1 MVHLLDSFTVVS
13 IHCADLNR
21 SLVWGSNSYM
31 TEFYF
36 FAFELL
42 LWGAYSVFRWEWSV
56 ATSLCHRER
65 KCPRL
70 GILYRDQ
77 TFLCQCLT
85 CGFPTKATAGKSW
98 HNHFPQ
104 ITNQGAETLPLP
116 QEQALRFK
124 VIWDSKTLRVRQSKM
139 SQRFWAQALKT
150 EKSTA

>member
-1 MVHLLDSFTVVS
+1 
-13 IHCADLNR
+13 
-21 SLVWGSNSYM
+21 M
-31 TEFYF
+31 TELYF

-42 LWGAYSVFRWEWSV
+42 LWGHIRYSDENEVWLPV
-56 ATSLCHRER
+56 LCHCER

-98 HNHFPQ
+98 HNHFPP
-104 ITNQGAETLPLP
+104 ITNQGTETLPLP

-124 VIWDSKTLRVRQSKM
+124 VIWDSKTLRVRQGKM

-150 EKSTA
+150 EKSTAEGLLISFRRVVSIWGPNRKWEN